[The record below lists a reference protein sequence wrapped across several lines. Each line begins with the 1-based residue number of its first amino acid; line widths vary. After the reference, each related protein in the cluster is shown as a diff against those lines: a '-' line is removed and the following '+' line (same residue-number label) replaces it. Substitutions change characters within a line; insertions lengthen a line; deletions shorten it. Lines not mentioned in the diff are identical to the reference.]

1 MAHMYSHC
9 CHHEGLSGDVR
20 SELTLKSGHTC
31 WFFPFACVSTGF
43 HSGHEY
49 AEENLLFAAE
59 VEPRNAARE
68 DKYQWVLQQRGQELC
83 TVRMMLCPL
92 LCSSCN
98 SSKASSIGEG
108 RLITCLQ
115 FACCPWLRRSLTSC
129 SILLQALG
137 VEPHHLYVAQQGEGP
152 KFSCFDRDFLS
163 FFPLLLSFHQ
173 SGFCTVAPPVTRKTT
188 HIILF
193 VHMLLLLKKCLVCM
207 TFLREIDTLSRL
219 EYLVVVLI
227 QAIFNAF
234 V

>member
-1 MAHMYSHC
+1 MAIKTQHVNKIEGETHC
-9 CHHEGLSGDVR
+9 GTHV
-20 SELTLKSGHTC
+20 LTLLPLWRIIWGHLFRVNIKV
-31 WFFPFACVSTGF
+31 WPYILIFQFACVSTGF

-59 VEPRNAARE
+59 VEPRNTARE

-98 SSKASSIGEG
+98 SSKASGIGEG

-137 VEPHHLYVAQQGEGP
+137 VEPHHLYVAQQGEDP

-163 FFPLLLSFHQ
+163 FFPALSFHHL
-173 SGFCTVAPPVTRKTT
+173 SHSCTSCNQEKNT
-188 HIILF
+188 
-193 VHMLLLLKKCLVCM
+193 
-207 TFLREIDTLSRL
+207 
-219 EYLVVVLI
+219 
-227 QAIFNAF
+227 
-234 V
+234 